1 PLQPSPPAS
10 FTGRA
15 FTRPLRNGTLAEH
28 LYFRLT
34 RKSEDATGVLY
45 NDTVLELR
53 CGMFE
58 AWRGL
63 VTLLSV
69 TILWAFGLGLPAWAV
84 EVTWAFITRGQV
96 AVGTGFDRYP
106 NAGDIYSM
114 CFLYVVCGSVLWL
127 YFKYGFRISRLEML
141 TSRHLLVR
149 FNRKTRQVYLHRPKY
164 CGGIVTLP
172 WDGTI
177 GENPSANAT
186 EASGIGTPLMLQWS
200 PKNTGLPHMEMAFVG
215 PQAQGS
221 SELRNEWE
229 FIRRFMEDGPDGL
242 PKPHITSHFP
252 WPWQAFTAQF
262 EGVSRFFANASPAM
276 QWGLILISPAFLA
289 LGTAHWLSL
298 LLCWKPRWPKV
309 IREAGLPGK
318 PTPPLT
324 TLADYPPD
332 IQQRLLA
339 NADQWALKPGSR
351 PEREPRSSRPKKRSD
366 AATQVAPHPT
376 SPSRSD
382 EDERKGT
389 Q

>member
-1 PLQPSPPAS
+1 M
-10 FTGRA
+10 
-15 FTRPLRNGTLAEH
+15 
-28 LYFRLT
+28 
-34 RKSEDATGVLY
+34 
-45 NDTVLELR
+45 LELR

-58 AWRGL
+58 PWRGL

-69 TILWAFGLGLPAWAV
+69 TIVGVAGSFLLMTSKVVATLISEWGTVPISVFLVTVLAFVIFGGGGGG
-84 EVTWAFITRGQV
+84 IT
-96 AVGTGFDRYP
+96 
-106 NAGDIYSM
+106 
-114 CFLYVVCGSVLWL
+114 WL

-141 TSRHLLVR
+141 TSRHLLIR

-177 GENPSANAT
+177 GENPSASAT
-186 EASGIGTPLMLQWS
+186 EASGIGRPLILHWA
-200 PKNTGLPHMEMAFVG
+200 PKNTGLPQMEMAFIG

-339 NADQWALKPGSR
+339 NADQWELKPGSR
-351 PEREPRSSRPKKRSD
+351 PEQKPRVSRRNNRNE
-366 AATQVAPHPT
+366 AA
-376 SPSRSD
+376 PSAAA
-382 EDERKGT
+382 EMQDERR
-389 Q
+389 